1 MTTPTID
8 LTPTPAG
15 LKHMRQVFLAD
26 AKRARE
32 NAERAEEMENTIGNK
47 REGWGGMN
55 LRLSENEAL
64 LLEKALQVFWQHE
77 YERAEQLEAGAAECL
92 PGAVTVIHVNGGA
105 HTPVTNAEWTTRA
118 REAFLNTASNPEHQP
133 LYFPVNATGPV
144 WTGATFVFPGCEC
157 IKVEA

>member
-15 LKHMRQVFLAD
+15 LKRMRQVFLAD

-32 NAERAEEMENTIGNK
+32 NADRAISLCTRLDASWQAGTTKFSDDEMRVFTAALEAYEGAELDRAEK
-47 REGWGGMN
+47 
-55 LRLSENEAL
+55 
-64 LLEKALQVFWQHE
+64 
-77 YERAEQLEAGAAECL
+77 LEAGAAECL
-92 PGAVTVIHVNGGA
+92 PGAVTVTHVHGGV
-105 HTPVTNAEWTTRA
+105 HTPVTNADWIARA
-118 REAFLNTASNPEHQP
+118 REHFLLDVSNPEHQP